1 MKVGNDI
8 CIICRGSG
16 AVTQEHICPECDGLG
31 YIKVV
36 LGRGSAKYSSQ
47 GMKIRQVIFDEG
59 VNNDGKS
66 DVQEHSE
73 ESGRDDRRN
82 HSKNG

>member
-31 YIKVV
+31 YIKV
-36 LGRGSAKYSSQ
+36 
-47 GMKIRQVIFDEG
+47 E
-59 VNNDGKS
+59 VNNNGEPN
-66 DVQEHSE
+66 VQEHSE

>member
-31 YIKVV
+31 YIKVN
-36 LGRGSAKYSSQ
+36 LGRGSGKST
-47 GMKIRQVIFDEG
+47 GMIIGQVIFDEG

>member
-1 MKVGNDI
+1 MKVGND
-8 CIICRGSG
+8 ICRGSG

-31 YIKVV
+31 YIKVN
-36 LGRGSAKYSSQ
+36 LGRGSGKST
-47 GMKIRQVIFDEG
+47 GMMIGQVIFDEG

-66 DVQEHSE
+66 NVQEHSKK
-73 ESGRDDRRN
+73 SGRDDRRN

>member
-31 YIKVV
+31 YIKVN
-36 LGRGSAKYSSQ
+36 LGRGSGKSI
-47 GMKIRQVIFDEG
+47 GMMIGQVIFDEG
-59 VNNDGKS
+59 VNNNGEPNI
-66 DVQEHSE
+66 QEHSE

>member
-16 AVTQEHICPECDGLG
+16 AVTQECICPECDGLG

-59 VNNDGKS
+59 VSNNGEPNI
-66 DVQEHSE
+66 QEHSE
-73 ESGRDDRRN
+73 ESGRNDRRN